1 MKGDVPMKRWM
12 SVLSCF
18 MLGSFLLL
26 GCGGGSDGGDDDNN
40 ILDPNGGDGGGGG
53 SGYTVSG
60 RCLTADGDPIPGVDV
75 GVFNNE
81 KQIVTVTDSNGNFT
95 LEDVPNG
102 SYGLTPSKVDYVF
115 EPEYRVVIV
124 NGKNITSQN
133 FTGTASGGGGD
144 IPGTITL
151 TVGDGL
157 TPEISWDGG
166 NVNTIIV
173 MDTTAWGSNYQWKI
187 SSPDGEVN
195 TISSPV
201 VYGQA
206 PSGVTEEVNKPLEPG
221 HEYRITISRWSD
233 SGNIVGYG
241 FFDTEGEEPTGDGY
255 QVTGAVVD
263 GDRRGIEGALV
274 VLASSDNVAMVKTE
288 TTDSG
293 GVYTFYNIPDGTY
306 TITATHPSY
315 NFDPVMQQI
324 TVSGENKAVS
334 NFVAK

>member
-1 MKGDVPMKRWM
+1 MKGDVPMKRSM

-18 MLGSFLLL
+18 MLGFLVMF
-26 GCGGGSDGGDDDNN
+26 GCGGGSDGDGGNDN
-40 ILDPNGGDGGGGG
+40 ILDPNSGDEG
-53 SGYTVSG
+53 SGYSVSG

-75 GVFNNE
+75 GVFNNDT
-81 KQIVTVTDSNGNFT
+81 QIVTVTDNNGNFT
-95 LEDVPNG
+95 LKNVPNG

-115 EPEYRVVIV
+115 EPEYRVVTV

-133 FTGTASGGGGD
+133 FTGTTDGGGD
-144 IPGTITL
+144 IPGTITV
-151 TVGDGL
+151 TIGDGL

-187 SSPDGEVN
+187 SSPENAVN
-195 TISSPV
+195 SIGSPV
-201 VYGQA
+201 TYGVA

-221 HEYRITISRWSD
+221 HEYRVTISRWSN

-241 FFDTEGEEPTGDGY
+241 YFDTEGEEPVGDGY

-263 GDRRGIEGALV
+263 GDRHGIEGALV
-274 VLASSDNVAMVKTE
+274 VIASGDSVTLMKTE

-293 GVYTFYNIPDGTY
+293 GVYTFNNIPDGVY
-306 TITATHPSY
+306 TIVATHPSY
-315 NFDPVMQQI
+315 NFDPVMQEI